1 TPRTPS
7 TPRTPRTPRTP
18 VDVYRQAQHLFHRSA
33 TPGQLVGRQAER
45 QALMA
50 FLRRPCFD
58 DDAGIH
64 IVPDAAEQHVRGA
77 LYISGVPGTGKTGL
91 VRECVAADG
100 AGTATDGRAWKVAF
114 VNCMDVGDPKAIF
127 AHAAAQWTGQPLS
140 AVPVADG
147 LPLCESLLL
156 PGHHASAA
164 HEKDR
169 AQAAPTPGPARPST
183 AYLMVLDEC
192 DQLLTRSQDVLYK
205 LFGWPHVP
213 GARLVLIGIANALDM
228 SERMLPR
235 LKAKNAMPRHLH
247 FRPYGSREIADIIR
261 GRLMTLSPSARSARS
276 TTPRGPSAV
285 PLMQDA
291 AIEFCA
297 RKMAG
302 LGDLRRA
309 LDVARYALA
318 ALEKEHVARADATS
332 GDGGGKGSLVTV
344 GHVLR
349 VTSMT
354 TANQSALQRL
364 KALTLVQKSV
374 LALLAS
380 AAPWPPARLTV
391 RALADHYAARY
402 QRGDVLVPLTHT
414 EMDDVLSG
422 LEATGLIMLQS

>member
-1 TPRTPS
+1 
-7 TPRTPRTPRTP
+7 
-18 VDVYRQAQHLFHRSA
+18 
-33 TPGQLVGRQAER
+33 
-45 QALMA
+45 
-50 FLRRPCFD
+50 
-58 DDAGIH
+58 
-64 IVPDAAEQHVRGA
+64 
-77 LYISGVPGTGKTGL
+77 
-91 VRECVAADG
+91 
-100 AGTATDGRAWKVAF
+100 
-114 VNCMDVGDPKAIF
+114 
-127 AHAAAQWTGQPLS
+127 
-140 AVPVADG
+140 
-147 LPLCESLLL
+147 
-156 PGHHASAA
+156 
-164 HEKDR
+164 
-169 AQAAPTPGPARPST
+169 
-183 AYLMVLDEC
+183 LMVLDEC

-309 LDVARYALA
+309 LDVARAASDASDASDADGLSDADDMDISALP
-318 ALEKEHVARADATS
+318 K
-332 GDGGGKGSLVTV
+332 VTV

-374 LALLAS
+374 LALLA
-380 AAPWPPARLTV
+380 
-391 RALADHYAARY
+391 
-402 QRGDVLVPLTHT
+402 
-414 EMDDVLSG
+414 
-422 LEATGLIMLQS
+422 